1 MPIVT
6 IRGTH
11 EHASTGQQYPW
22 RASYV
27 VGAEGALASIAVA
40 FDKLRQPL
48 RVQTR
53 LKFDPLNTHA
63 AREIN
68 ACVSRLIDETD
79 FGALAVTDSGEAA
92 DNFFRKYGS
101 RSG

>member
-11 EHASTGQQYPW
+11 EHASTGQRYPW

-27 VGAEGALASIAVA
+27 VGAEGAHASIAVA
-40 FDKLRQPL
+40 IDGLRQPL

-53 LKFDPLNTHA
+53 LQFDPLNTHA
-63 AREIN
+63 ARAVN
-68 ACVSRLIDETD
+68 ACVNQLIDKTD
-79 FGALAVTDSGEAA
+79 FGTLAMTDSAGAA
-92 DNFFRKYGS
+92 DNVFRG
-101 RSG
+101 GPQG